1 MAVII
6 VYVLGVT
13 QVCII
18 KMGNIRDTGWV
29 ADQREIVR
37 LQLVTFISI
46 VEGRQGRSQFSCDT
60 INMITNVCIGW
71 SGDIMMN

>member
-6 VYVLGVT
+6 VYVLDVT

-46 VEGRQGRSQFSCDT
+46 VEGSQFL
-60 INMITNVCIGW
+60 
-71 SGDIMMN
+71 